1 MIIGVQRGRRLKF
14 HMKIQHYS
22 TWKQSQNIYFLNL
35 AKGHDFS
42 SIVMK
47 LVSRLERGRF
57 KYSFKS
63 SVLFIGQ
70 RLKIE
75 FEKY

>member
-1 MIIGVQRGRRLKF
+1 MIIGVQRGMYLKF

-22 TWKQSQNIYFLNL
+22 IWKQSQNIYVLNL

-47 LVSRLERGRF
+47 LVSRLERGRINNHS
-57 KYSFKS
+57 KGQCYS
-63 SVLFIGQ
+63 
-70 RLKIE
+70 
-75 FEKY
+75 